1 MSLFAPLEG
10 KMAKFGNICQ
20 KSGKIWQHLL
30 EKRQHLATFARK
42 MATLAS
48 KMAKFG
54 NIVKQ
59 NGLIAA
65 TLLNFLARIF
75 LSC

>member
-10 KMAKFGNICQ
+10 KIAKFGNICQ
-20 KSGKIWQHLL
+20 KNGKIWQNLAKFAR
-30 EKRQHLATFARK
+30 KRQHL
-42 MATLAS
+42 ATLAS